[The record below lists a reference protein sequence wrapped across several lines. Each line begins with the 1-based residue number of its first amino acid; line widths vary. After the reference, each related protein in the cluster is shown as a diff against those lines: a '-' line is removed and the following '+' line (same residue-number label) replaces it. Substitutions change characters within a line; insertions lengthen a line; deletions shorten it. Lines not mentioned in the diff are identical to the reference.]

1 MKHILL
7 VLNLLLAGSLTSY
20 AQKITVAD
28 SASKAP
34 IVGAT
39 VAVFNQATN
48 QIEKQGITNADG
60 VFSLANT
67 SGDSFYL
74 SVTAIG
80 YKKATVKKS
89 NNDQTIWL
97 AADNKKL
104 KEVNITANK
113 SPVKFNTN
121 IMEYDISQIPNADYL
136 NLPDIIDQLPFLRI
150 EDGAIKMMGES
161 LAILID
167 NKPNLIYKDA
177 EALKAIPPQAI
188 EKVEVTITPTSRNNG
203 KTINITLKHDYF
215 LGWNGSVDVSGSRLN
230 VSPSGAISY
239 WRKKFGIDA
248 STGYSYSNRPNTSNT
263 VINYFQ
269 PQSAL
274 TSIEERKNISNS
286 ASISLSAY
294 YNLNNSNTLDF
305 QYSLGPS
312 KNQSITHSHILT
324 QTTSAQN
331 ISFSD
336 INNNTSSLY
345 NNVGLNF
352 THKYPKAGNAF
363 YILTRFSASSSNKNQ
378 LLTSPLIY
386 NNLAGRT
393 RNNETSVEVIQ
404 QQNSNKNF
412 RYTVG
417 SKLII
422 RNNNNDNTFSTNT
435 GITNAPFNMQQW
447 VSSTYVDVD
456 WTIKKFTAH
465 TGLRLDHNE
474 NNYTQSVITKQSFT
488 NLIPNL
494 SLTYNINQANLL
506 AFTYSSRV
514 LRPAN
519 YALNP
524 TAVLTNVYQQT
535 RGDERTGN
543 EVNHNWG
550 AQYYGNYK
558 NLRLGFNTS
567 YSRTRGLIREIF
579 SLNAANVVEMVSTN
593 VDLYEAITAGFSADF
608 TLLKKIRL
616 SFAGNNSYV
625 SQSSGIYTTHR
636 WSGYT
641 SNRANYQLN
650 KSNSFGINMVAYS
663 PNTNLQGVDQG
674 MAYINW
680 GINYGHYFDLAKK
693 FPTSLSIG
701 ISNPNNYNGLPGY
714 STTNTPTFAL
724 RRDTKA
730 ANAVIGISLRVQ
742 FRGKQ
747 YGNRTFSREKSI
759 SNNDLS
765 SPSN

>member
-1 MKHILL
+1 MKHILF
-7 VLNLLLAGSLTSY
+7 VLNLFLAGSLTCY
-20 AQKITVAD
+20 AQKIMVAD

-48 QIEKQGITNADG
+48 QIERQGITDVNG
-60 VFSLANT
+60 VFNLANT

-74 SVTAIG
+74 SLTAIG
-80 YKKATVKKS
+80 YKKVTVKKN

-97 AADNKKL
+97 ATDNKKL

-161 LAILID
+161 LTILID

-215 LGWNGSVDVSGSRLN
+215 LGWNGSAEVPGSRLN
-230 VSPSGAISY
+230 ASPSGAVSY

-248 STGYSYSNRPNTSNT
+248 STSYSYANRTNTSNT

-269 PQSAL
+269 PQSTL
-274 TSIEERKNISNS
+274 TSAEETKNSTNT
-286 ASISLSAY
+286 ARFSLSAY

-305 QYSLGPS
+305 QYSLGQS
-312 KNQSITHSHILT
+312 KNRAITHSDILT
-324 QTTSAQN
+324 QTTNAQTGSFFDIN
-331 ISFSD
+331 SNGSSFS
-336 INNNTSSLY
+336 NNI
-345 NNVGLNF
+345 GLNF
-352 THKYPKAGNAF
+352 THKYPKAGNVF
-363 YILTRFSASSSNKNQ
+363 YILSRFSASSSNKNQ

-386 NNLAGRT
+386 NDLAGRT

-404 QQNSNKNF
+404 QQNANKNF

-422 RNNNNDNTFSTNT
+422 RNNISDNMFT
-435 GITNAPFNMQQW
+435 TNAGINNASFNMQQW

-456 WTIKKFTAH
+456 WTIKKLTAH
-465 TGLRLDHNE
+465 TGLRLDYNE
-474 NNYTQSVITKQSFT
+474 NKYTQPVITKQHFT

-514 LRPAN
+514 VRPAN

-524 TAVLTNVYQQT
+524 TAILTNVYQQT

-543 EVNHNWG
+543 EVNHYWG

-579 SLNAANVVEMVSTN
+579 SLDGANVIESVSTN
-593 VDLYEAITAGFSADF
+593 VDLNESITAGFSADF
-608 TLLKKIRL
+608 TLLKKVRL
-616 SFAGNNSYV
+616 SFAANNSYV
-625 SQSSGIYTTHR
+625 SQSNGIYTNHR

-650 KSNSFGINMVAYS
+650 KSNSFGINMLAYS
-663 PNTNLQGVDQG
+663 PNINLQGVDQS

-680 GINYGHYFDLAKK
+680 GITYGHYFDLAKK
-693 FPTSLSIG
+693 FPTSLNISV
-701 ISNPNNYNGLPGY
+701 SNPDNYNGLPGY
-714 STTNTPTFAL
+714 STTNTPTFSL

-747 YGNRTFSREKSI
+747 YGNRTFNKEKSI

-765 SPSN
+765 TQ